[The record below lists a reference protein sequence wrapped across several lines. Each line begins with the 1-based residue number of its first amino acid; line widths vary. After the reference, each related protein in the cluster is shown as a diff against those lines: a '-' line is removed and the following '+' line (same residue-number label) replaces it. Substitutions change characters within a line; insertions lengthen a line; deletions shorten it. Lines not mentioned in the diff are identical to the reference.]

1 MLSYWTLFKKSRKL
15 AVIFLIISLIKL
27 IFIIWYFQNNITQMI
42 TAPTFRNP
50 LLGLCINI
58 SIPSIDVSFDP
69 VWFSSPSNRKLPCTI
84 ASFPLPTTSKNR
96 RRRRFGAIPLFV
108 PYRSNTPSVPYRRGK
123 VVRVSEEWGEWL
135 LSRTDKKNIDLLFL
149 HPIVVYTLL
158 YISKD

>member
-1 MLSYWTLFKKSRKL
+1 M
-15 AVIFLIISLIKL
+15 

-42 TAPTFRNP
+42 TAPTFRNS

-108 PYRSNTPSVPYRRGK
+108 PYRSNIIPRPYPTVEEKWWEWAR
-123 VVRVSEEWGEWL
+123 SEESDYWVGLTKKISICFFCIQL
-135 LSRTDKKNIDLLFL
+135 LCIHCYTFQKIKIFKQLLFFSN
-149 HPIVVYTLL
+149 IFTCSLL
-158 YISKD
+158 QNMWL